1 MSLLTGQTPGD
12 AGQGKAPGDAGGAG
26 NQTITDWRSKLPD
39 DLRSEKVFESIKGT
53 NWDEAGPLL
62 AKNYLHAQRLV
73 GADKLVL
80 PTDKSTPEE
89 IAAFRTKLGVP
100 AKPEEYGFKLP
111 EGLKEEQL
119 DKARV
124 DTWRKEMHEAGI
136 PKAAA
141 ERLLSKYLAEEHG
154 ATQAAIAA
162 RTKQAEADELAV
174 KETFGV
180 KYDEKVNFARFA
192 LRQFGDDNLVN
203 LLEST
208 GMGSNP
214 AVVKFFATIGEQLS
228 DDRASGGAGGQSSSL
243 ATPELAQHALNEF
256 NTNTEKQKALWDA
269 QHPNHKAAVEEREKL
284 FAAAFPP
291 DKKD

>member
-89 IAAFRTKLGVP
+89 IAAFRSKLGVP
-100 AKPEEYGFKLP
+100 GKPEEYGLKLP

-119 DKARV
+119 DKAKV
-124 DTWRKEMHEAGI
+124 DVWRKEMHEAGI

-141 ERLLSKYLAEEHG
+141 ERLLSKYLSEEFG
-154 ATQAAIAA
+154 ATQAAITA
-162 RTKQAEADELAV
+162 RTKQAEADEMAV
-174 KETFGV
+174 KEAFGV

-192 LRQFGDDNLVN
+192 LREFGDDNLVN
-203 LLEST
+203 LLENT

-214 AVVKFFATIGEQLS
+214 AVVKFFSAIGEKLS
-228 DDRASGGAGGQSSSL
+228 DDKARGGNSGGSGSL

-269 QHPNHKAAVEEREKL
+269 QHPNHKAAVDEREKL